1 MNRIT
6 KAVAIAL
13 ATGALLSGCATPSK
27 TAVKKTYVSEG
38 QSMVFGGV
46 YLPDE
51 KEVTITVNDDP
62 VLKGRFSP
70 FTPTQNLNGTYKNLQ
85 ISAHCYFGTV
95 LGSRGGKVGLIAGI
109 VQSANNKSADK
120 CDVSVNSKPAET
132 LFF

>member
-6 KAVAIAL
+6 KAAAITL
-13 ATGALLSGCATPSK
+13 ATGVLLSGCATPQK
-27 TAVKKTYVSEG
+27 TAIKKTHVAEG
-38 QSMVFGGV
+38 RSLVLGGV
-46 YLPDE
+46 YLPDA

-70 FTPTQNLNGTYKNLQ
+70 FVPTQNLNGTYKNLQ
-85 ISAHCYFGTV
+85 ISAHCYFGSV
-95 LGSRGGKVGLIAGI
+95 LGSQRGTVGLIAGI
-109 VQSANNKSADK
+109 VQSAHSKSADK